1 MFYFFKHLSCA
12 LFLLMKFYA
21 CSGPVYLSVS
31 TQFSIKSTGYLMRML
46 TMGQVLRILQI
57 ST

>member
-1 MFYFFKHLSCA
+1 MFYFFKQLSCG
-12 LFLLMKFYA
+12 LFLRMKSYA
-21 CSGPVYLSVS
+21 CSRPVYLSVS

-46 TMGQVLRILQI
+46 TTGQVLRILQI